1 MLYATLG
8 IVVTLHRLSTRE
20 NRVATKKNAAK
31 VPPASY
37 PKDIS
42 LSLQYLLLMP
52 SFSLLTEC
60 FFYSFLEQ

>member
-37 PKDIS
+37 VIGYIPKDIS
-42 LSLQYLLLMP
+42 LYHYNIY
-52 SFSLLTEC
+52 F
-60 FFYSFLEQ
+60 